1 MKHEIVAFSL
11 FNILLIIAI
20 IGGFYYVKSFLQKC
34 VKETKFADNHKVTKY
49 FARISLNMH
58 VWFLVAKIFQISKKG
73 ADHVIL
79 ILINTTIIVAL

>member
-1 MKHEIVAFSL
+1 MKHEIVTFKL
-11 FNILLIIAI
+11 FNILLINAI

-58 VWFLVAKIFQISKKG
+58 VWFLVAKNISNFQKKSRPR
-73 ADHVIL
+73 DIDF
-79 ILINTTIIVAL
+79 N